1 MKKRGILNA
10 QLSYLLAALGHK
22 DLFMIGDAG
31 MPIPEGVEVVDLVL
45 TAGVP
50 TFKQVLDAVLDEVQV
65 EGYYLAHEIKEFNPE
80 LEEYIKAGL
89 PEAEVEYMPH
99 EDLKKFSGK
108 CRFAIP
114 QKMLSFRFLSV
125 PVRSHRLLTSQ
136 PGSPDSGSESPL
148 QIPSL

>member
-31 MPIPEGVEVVDLVL
+31 MPIPVGVEVVDLVL

-108 CRFAIP
+108 CRFAIRTGEFSP
-114 QKMLSFRFLSV
+114 YPNVILSAGVVF
-125 PVRSHRLLTSQ
+125 
-136 PGSPDSGSESPL
+136 
-148 QIPSL
+148 

>member
-31 MPIPEGVEVVDLVL
+31 MPIP
-45 TAGVP
+45 AGVP

-108 CRFAIP
+108 CRFAIRTGE
-114 QKMLSFRFLSV
+114 F
-125 PVRSHRLLTSQ
+125 
-136 PGSPDSGSESPL
+136 SPYPNVILRAGVVF
-148 QIPSL
+148 

>member
-99 EDLKKFSGK
+99 VDLKKFSGK
-108 CRFAIP
+108 CRFAIRTGE
-114 QKMLSFRFLSV
+114 F
-125 PVRSHRLLTSQ
+125 
-136 PGSPDSGSESPL
+136 SPYPNVILRAGVVF
-148 QIPSL
+148 

>member
-45 TAGVP
+45 TAGVQ
-50 TFKQVLDAVLDEVQV
+50 TFNQVLDAVLDEVQV

-108 CRFAIP
+108 CRFAIRTGE
-114 QKMLSFRFLSV
+114 F
-125 PVRSHRLLTSQ
+125 
-136 PGSPDSGSESPL
+136 SPYPNVILRAGVVF
-148 QIPSL
+148 

>member
-50 TFKQVLDAVLDEVQV
+50 TFKQVLDAVLDEVQI

-108 CRFAIP
+108 CRFAIRTGE
-114 QKMLSFRFLSV
+114 F
-125 PVRSHRLLTSQ
+125 
-136 PGSPDSGSESPL
+136 SPYPNVILRTGVVF
-148 QIPSL
+148 

>member
-50 TFKQVLDAVLDEVQV
+50 TFKQVLDSVLDEVQV

-80 LEEYIKAGL
+80 LEEYIKVGL

-108 CRFAIP
+108 CRFAIRTGE
-114 QKMLSFRFLSV
+114 F
-125 PVRSHRLLTSQ
+125 
-136 PGSPDSGSESPL
+136 SPYPNVILRAGVVF
-148 QIPSL
+148 

>member
-22 DLFMIGDAG
+22 DLFMIGHAG

-108 CRFAIP
+108 CRFAIRTGE
-114 QKMLSFRFLSV
+114 F
-125 PVRSHRLLTSQ
+125 
-136 PGSPDSGSESPL
+136 SPYPNVILRAGVVF
-148 QIPSL
+148 

>member
-31 MPIPEGVEVVDLVL
+31 MPIPEGEEVVDLVL

-108 CRFAIP
+108 CRFAIRTGE
-114 QKMLSFRFLSV
+114 F
-125 PVRSHRLLTSQ
+125 
-136 PGSPDSGSESPL
+136 SPYPNVILRAGVVF
-148 QIPSL
+148 

>member
-99 EDLKKFSGK
+99 EDLMKFSGK
-108 CRFAIP
+108 CRFAIRTGE
-114 QKMLSFRFLSV
+114 F
-125 PVRSHRLLTSQ
+125 
-136 PGSPDSGSESPL
+136 SPYPNVILRAGVVF
-148 QIPSL
+148 

>member
-108 CRFAIP
+108 CRFVIRTGE
-114 QKMLSFRFLSV
+114 F
-125 PVRSHRLLTSQ
+125 
-136 PGSPDSGSESPL
+136 SPYPNVILRAGVVF
-148 QIPSL
+148 

>member
-22 DLFMIGDAG
+22 DLFMIGDDG

-108 CRFAIP
+108 CRFAIRTGE
-114 QKMLSFRFLSV
+114 F
-125 PVRSHRLLTSQ
+125 
-136 PGSPDSGSESPL
+136 SPYPNVKLRAGVVF
-148 QIPSL
+148 

>member
-80 LEEYIKAGL
+80 LEENIKAGL

-108 CRFAIP
+108 CRFSIRTGE
-114 QKMLSFRFLSV
+114 F
-125 PVRSHRLLTSQ
+125 
-136 PGSPDSGSESPL
+136 SPYPNVILRAGVVF
-148 QIPSL
+148 

>member
-89 PEAEVEYMPH
+89 PEAEVEYMQH

-108 CRFAIP
+108 CRFAIRTGE
-114 QKMLSFRFLSV
+114 F
-125 PVRSHRLLTSQ
+125 
-136 PGSPDSGSESPL
+136 SPYPNVILRAGVVF
-148 QIPSL
+148 

>member
-114 QKMLSFRFLSV
+114 CKHVYSKCSNN
-125 PVRSHRLLTSQ
+125 
-136 PGSPDSGSESPL
+136 
-148 QIPSL
+148 

>member
-50 TFKQVLDAVLDEVQV
+50 TFKQVLDAALDEVQV

-108 CRFAIP
+108 CRFAIRTGE
-114 QKMLSFRFLSV
+114 F
-125 PVRSHRLLTSQ
+125 
-136 PGSPDSGSESPL
+136 SPYPNVILRAGVVF
-148 QIPSL
+148 

>member
-50 TFKQVLDAVLDEVQV
+50 KFKQVLDAVLDEVQV

-108 CRFAIP
+108 CRFAIRTGE
-114 QKMLSFRFLSV
+114 F
-125 PVRSHRLLTSQ
+125 
-136 PGSPDSGSESPL
+136 SPYPNVILRAGVVF
-148 QIPSL
+148 

>member
-108 CRFAIP
+108 CSFAI
-114 QKMLSFRFLSV
+114 R
-125 PVRSHRLLTSQ
+125 T
-136 PGSPDSGSESPL
+136 G
-148 QIPSL
+148 

>member
-31 MPIPEGVEVVDLVL
+31 TPIPEGVEVVDLVL

-108 CRFAIP
+108 CRFAIRTGE
-114 QKMLSFRFLSV
+114 F
-125 PVRSHRLLTSQ
+125 
-136 PGSPDSGSESPL
+136 SPYPNVILRAGVL
-148 QIPSL
+148 F

>member
-50 TFKQVLDAVLDEVQV
+50 TFKQVMDAILDEVQV

-80 LEEYIKAGL
+80 LEEYIKSGL

-99 EDLKKFSGK
+99 EDLKKFSSK
-108 CRFAIP
+108 CRFAIRTGE
-114 QKMLSFRFLSV
+114 F
-125 PVRSHRLLTSQ
+125 
-136 PGSPDSGSESPL
+136 SPYPNVILRAGVVF
-148 QIPSL
+148 

>member
-22 DLFMIGDAG
+22 HLFMIGDAG

-108 CRFAIP
+108 CRFAIRTGE
-114 QKMLSFRFLSV
+114 F
-125 PVRSHRLLTSQ
+125 
-136 PGSPDSGSESPL
+136 SPYPNVILRAGVVF
-148 QIPSL
+148 

>member
-1 MKKRGILNA
+1 MKKRGILNE
-10 QLSYLLAALGHK
+10 QLSYLLAALGRK

-31 MPIPEGVEVVDLVL
+31 MPISEGVEVVDLVL

-108 CRFAIP
+108 CRFAIRTGEFSP
-114 QKMLSFRFLSV
+114 YPNVILRAGVVFLI
-125 PVRSHRLLTSQ
+125 T
-136 PGSPDSGSESPL
+136 
-148 QIPSL
+148 I

>member
-50 TFKQVLDAVLDEVQV
+50 TFKQVLDAVFDEVQV

-108 CRFAIP
+108 CRFAIRTGE
-114 QKMLSFRFLSV
+114 F
-125 PVRSHRLLTSQ
+125 
-136 PGSPDSGSESPL
+136 SPYPNVILRAGVVF
-148 QIPSL
+148 

>member
-89 PEAEVEYMPH
+89 PEAEVEYMTH
-99 EDLKKFSGK
+99 KDLKKFSGK
-108 CRFAIP
+108 CRFAIRTGE
-114 QKMLSFRFLSV
+114 F
-125 PVRSHRLLTSQ
+125 
-136 PGSPDSGSESPL
+136 SPYPNVILRAGVVF
-148 QIPSL
+148 

>member
-80 LEEYIKAGL
+80 LRHICDFSRGGL
-89 PEAEVEYMPH
+89 N
-99 EDLKKFSGK
+99 
-108 CRFAIP
+108 
-114 QKMLSFRFLSV
+114 
-125 PVRSHRLLTSQ
+125 VRSCACIQTLLRNHKYALLGAMASVLWLE
-136 PGSPDSGSESPL
+136 G
-148 QIPSL
+148 

>member
-108 CRFAIP
+108 CRFAIRTGE
-114 QKMLSFRFLSV
+114 F
-125 PVRSHRLLTSQ
+125 
-136 PGSPDSGSESPL
+136 SPYPNVILGAGVVF
-148 QIPSL
+148 

>member
-99 EDLKKFSGK
+99 EDLKKLSGK
-108 CRFAIP
+108 CRFAIRTGE
-114 QKMLSFRFLSV
+114 F
-125 PVRSHRLLTSQ
+125 
-136 PGSPDSGSESPL
+136 SPYPNVILRAGVVF
-148 QIPSL
+148 